1 MVVHGIPNYRK
12 QEEKAKQSKMKKHI
26 LTIGILIIGLVSC
39 RSNNPISSSDSA
51 GQEKEI
57 LAALEKFKTGIIDAD
72 RAVLEDIFADKL
84 VYGHSG
90 GKVQNKAECIDEIVS
105 LQPNDYLTIDM
116 TDQTITISG
125 ETAIVRH
132 IYSSEFTSNG
142 IPGSLRIGN
151 VLVWQKQDGKWKL
164 LARQAYKL

>member
-1 MVVHGIPNYRK
+1 
-12 QEEKAKQSKMKKHI
+12 MKKYI
-26 LTIGILIIGLVSC
+26 LAAAILVIGLFSC
-39 RSNNPISSSDSA
+39 KSGNQSSASDPA

-57 LAALEKFKTGIIDAD
+57 MAALEKFKTGIIDAD
-72 RAVLEDIFADKL
+72 RTILEDIFADKL

-90 GKVQNKAECIDEIVS
+90 GKVQNKKECIDEIVS

-116 TDQTITISG
+116 ADQTITISG

-142 IPGSLRIGN
+142 TPGSLRIGN

-164 LARQAYKL
+164 LARQAYKI